1 MPAHII
7 PDENG
12 KGFTIAGIYEDVE
25 YTDPIKYFS
34 ERSID
39 YKVTI
44 LEKILEVKMPDG
56 DKDIRK
62 KVALKNAKEI
72 WEEHYNEIM
81 ATEVPEV
88 LFALLK
94 STSKG
99 EQVKLLKGLLL
110 TPENLTAFIFR
121 AYAEDGWTYSQYQC
135 QYYPK
140 GTAKGS
146 LPRLATLNR
155 ETGEVTMSGETALSD
170 GQIKQVI
177 EQRKVVS
184 VKFLD
189 KGSEWH
195 CFFITYR
202 SIGGEESWKGGQPHF
217 HYISDKFLIPRE
229 EAVKQFKGDRYPTTN
244 LHIELLSYGN
254 QPEKKD

>member
-1 MPAHII
+1 MANNII
-7 PDENG
+7 PNENG
-12 KGFTIAGIYEDVE
+12 KGFTFAFTYDDVE

-34 ERSID
+34 ERSIE
-39 YKVTI
+39 YKATV
-44 LEKILEVKMPDG
+44 LEKMLELKMPDG

-62 KVALKNAKEI
+62 KVALKNAAEI
-72 WEEHYNEIM
+72 WDEHYNKIM

-99 EQVKLLKGLLL
+99 EQIKLLKGLQL

-121 AYAEDGWTYSQYQC
+121 AFAEHGCTYSQYHC
-135 QYYPK
+135 QQYPK
-140 GTAKGS
+140 GTTKGS

-155 ETGEVTMSGETALSD
+155 ETGEVTKIGETTLTD

-202 SIGGEESWKGGQPHF
+202 SIGGEESWRDGQPHY
-217 HYISDKFLIPRE
+217 HYISDKFLIPRN
-229 EAVKQFKGDRYPTTN
+229 EAVKQFKGDKYPTTN
-244 LHIELLSYGN
+244 VHIELLNYGN
-254 QPEKKD
+254 QPEK